1 MNPALLV
8 LSSASTLVHLSPVDL
23 VIIVFYFALVLA
35 IGLYLK
41 EQANTG
47 EDFFMAGRE
56 MTAWVAGLAFLSA
69 NLGSLELM
77 GWAGNT
83 YKYGILAAHWYWIGA
98 VPAMLF
104 LALVMMPFYHICK
117 THSVPGYLRLRFG
130 AGTQTVSSI
139 SFAFMTVLMSGI
151 NMYAMAVVM
160 RVVLGWNIHVSILV
174 SSITVA
180 IYVALGG
187 LRSAIFNEVLQFFL
201 IWAGAL
207 LIPILGLI
215 EAGGWSGLKAK
226 ILVNLTEQHVSNP
239 GAYTHAWS
247 TLGTFTD
254 NPMGINWVGIVFGLG
269 AVISM
274 GYWTTDFL
282 VVQRVLAAKDLRS
295 AKLAPI
301 IGAAFKMMVPFIV
314 ILPGLLGL
322 ALLRD
327 PHTGSLLRLV
337 PADLAWS
344 DAGQAAGLHSY
355 DEVLPLM
362 LARYCGPGLLGLGIT
377 ALIAGFMSGMA
388 GNVSAFATVW
398 TYDIYG
404 ALINKNASDESKVTM
419 GRWCTIIGVAVSIGT
434 AYLVMNAHSIMD
446 YVQALF
452 SFFIA
457 PLFGTVILG
466 MLWKRATAAGGFWGL
481 FAGTLS
487 SVGMYAWVKV
497 NPDAVKYVA
506 LSSQAQDQAQNMFRA
521 LWCWLICVVVTVVV
535 SLLTKPKTD
544 AELADLV
551 YGLTP
556 IPHEEKVS
564 VFHRPVFWGVVV
576 AIAFVI
582 LQIIFW

>member
-1 MNPALLV
+1 MNPGLL
-8 LSSASTLVHLSPVDL
+8 LLNSSTLVHLSPVDL
-23 VIIVFYFALVLA
+23 VIIIFYFALVLG

-41 EQANTG
+41 GQANTG

-77 GWAGNT
+77 GWAGNS

-98 VPAMLF
+98 IPAMLF
-104 LALVMMPFYHICK
+104 LALIMMPFYYVCK
-117 THSVPGYLRLRFG
+117 THSVPGYLKLRFG
-130 AGTQTVSSI
+130 TGAQAISSI

-160 RVVLGWNIHVSILV
+160 RVVLGWDLNFSILV
-174 SSITVA
+174 SSLTVA
-180 IYVALGG
+180 AYVALGG

-215 EAGGWSGLKAK
+215 EAGGWSGMQAK
-226 ILVNLTEQHVSNP
+226 IMQNLTELHVANP
-239 GAYTHAWS
+239 GSYTHLWS
-247 TLGTFTD
+247 TLGHFNT
-254 NPMGINWVGIVFGLG
+254 NPMGINWAGIVFGLG

-282 VVQRVLAAKDLRS
+282 VIQRVLAAKDLRS
-295 AKLAPI
+295 AEMAPI
-301 IGAAFKMMVPFIV
+301 IGAAFKMCVPFIV

-327 PHTGSLLRLV
+327 PNTGHLLRLV
-337 PADLAWS
+337 PADVAWS
-344 DAGQAAGLHSY
+344 PAGQSQGLHGY

-388 GNVSAFATVW
+388 GNVSAFTTVW

-404 ALINKNASDESKVTM
+404 TLLNKNASDESKVRM
-419 GRWCTIIGVAVSIGT
+419 GRWVTVIGVFISIGT
-434 AYLVMNAHSIMD
+434 AYLVMHAQSIMD

-466 MLWKRATAAGGFWGL
+466 MLWKRATPAGGWTGL
-481 FAGTLS
+481 LAGTLS

-497 NPDAVKYVA
+497 DPEAVRYVA
-506 LSSQAQDQAQNMFRA
+506 LSMDAQDQAQNMFRA
-521 LWCWLICVVVTVVV
+521 LWCCLICVVVTVVV
-535 SLLTKPKTD
+535 SYVTKPKPD
-544 AELADLV
+544 SELRDVV

-556 IPHEEKVS
+556 IPKTEHVS
-564 VFHRPVFWGVVV
+564 IFHNPVFWGAVV
-576 AIAFVI
+576 AAIFII